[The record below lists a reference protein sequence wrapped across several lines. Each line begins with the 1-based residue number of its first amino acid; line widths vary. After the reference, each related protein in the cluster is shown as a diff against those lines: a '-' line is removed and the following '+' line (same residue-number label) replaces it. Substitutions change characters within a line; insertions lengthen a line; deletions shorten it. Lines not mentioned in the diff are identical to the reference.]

1 MKISSDDLRAFIAVA
16 DTGGFR
22 VAAERLNV
30 SQPALTQRLRKLE
43 EYLDVSLFDR
53 DTRNVALTVIGRDL
67 LPTARRLVHDYDGS
81 MARLQDLIDHQ
92 SGMVCFAGLLT
103 LGYGVLPDILA
114 AFRQAYPNTR
124 VRVLDDTA
132 LRVADR
138 VKLGEAAFGID
149 MLWRDDGD
157 LIVDP
162 VIQEPYVAA
171 FHKDRRGITS
181 GPIKCADLGSLGAI
195 AFGVDSGIGRQLKGV
210 QQSIGWDIEV
220 QHLGT
225 MMGLLRADFGI
236 GIVPYSVVYG
246 QEHLDWRP
254 ITEPELSRS
263 IGMVMRAGA
272 ELSPAEAALYDIA
285 REKISTNYRAD
296 F

>member
-1 MKISSDDLRAFIAVA
+1 MRAFLAVA
-16 DTGGFR
+16 DAGSFH
-22 VAAERLNV
+22 AAASLLNV
-30 SQPALTQRLRKLE
+30 TQPALTQRLRKLE
-43 EYLDVSLFDR
+43 DYLNVSLFDR
-53 DTRNVALTVIGRDL
+53 DTRNVALTAIGRDL

-81 MARLQDLIDHQ
+81 MARLHDLIDHR
-92 SGMVCFAGLLT
+92 SDMVCFAGLLT
-103 LGYGVLPDILA
+103 LAYGLLPDILLEFKA
-114 AFRQAYPNTR
+114 LYPHTR

-149 MLWRDDGD
+149 MQWRDDGD
-157 LIVDP
+157 LLFDP
-162 VIQEPYVAA
+162 VVQEPYVAA
-171 FHKDRRGITS
+171 FHRDRKVTAD
-181 GPIKCADLGSLGAI
+181 GPIKCSELSEHGAI
-195 AFGVDSGIGRQLKGV
+195 AFGVDSGIGRELEGV

-236 GIVPYSVVYG
+236 GVVPYSVVYG

-285 REKISTNYRAD
+285 EERIRSDYKAD